1 MLQPNAPGVE
11 KNLKTLKPFPGACSN
26 ISAKIANFSKRIKR

>member
-11 KNLKTLKPFPGACSN
+11 KNLKTLKPFLGSRPK
-26 ISAKIANFSKRIKR
+26 ISVKIANFSKRIKR